1 MKLHEQNLDHNFTE
15 RRTNQ
20 RRTTNDRRTSFR
32 FLMEKPNR
40 RSGSDRRANFDVW
53 TQQINVRTSN

>member
-1 MKLHEQNLDHNFTE
+1 MKLQEQNLDQKLTE

-20 RRTTNDRRTSFR
+20 RRIQTDRRTSFR

-40 RSGSDRRANFDVW
+40 RSGSDRRGNFDIW
-53 TQQINVRTSN
+53 SQQIDVRANG